1 VVSVFAYGVDGESIS
16 IASWGATKRRL
27 TWPIFLFGFLLPL
40 LAYSHVAALLSAT
53 SFGPR
58 SSASSVIDF
67 FLSTGQEVGGSVM
80 LNLAIVSVLGL
91 IYIGLMKLIEAIKT
105 LGVNHIGYGSAVIL
119 ILALLALISIEAFF
133 VSDAVTFNLTLT
145 VIFII
150 PSAAWVGMV
159 LTETLMRRGKYHD
172 ASLTRGYGF
181 YGSVNWIAIAV
192 FVVSSV
198 TAFGFAQK
206 IGFATWFGFLSTP
219 TGFSISVPLAGLLA
233 MALATVLTLA
243 LGYPRIARQQRET
256 ASVEERRFDLT
267 DAVVD

>member
-1 VVSVFAYGVDGESIS
+1 
-16 IASWGATKRRL
+16 
-27 TWPIFLFGFLLPL
+27 
-40 LAYSHVAALLSAT
+40 
-53 SFGPR
+53 
-58 SSASSVIDF
+58 
-67 FLSTGQEVGGSVM
+67 
-80 LNLAIVSVLGL
+80 
-91 IYIGLMKLIEAIKT
+91 
-105 LGVNHIGYGSAVIL
+105 VIL

-133 VSDAVTFNLTLT
+133 VSDAVAFNLTLT

-192 FVVSSV
+192 FAVSSV